1 MVVYYGLSLIAVWDS
16 PRIEKI
22 SDAHTIKNSHWGVLN
37 HFSVHKIWPLAVPK
51 SMNKYISAWNYYSM
65 DKRDPW

>member
-1 MVVYYGLSLIAVWDS
+1 MVVYYGLSLIAVRDS

-37 HFSVHKIWPLAVPK
+37 HFSVHKSV
-51 SMNKYISAWNYYSM
+51 NKYISAWNYYSM